1 MSSDIF
7 NQHAS
12 RSLNTSFVAHFAGM
26 GRSRT
31 KYEEIVAKLHSWT
44 KNEEKD
50 FFDTNIGSLISPSSK
65 EDHQRKF
72 YRKHH
77 AIFDSFLFT
86 KVLRRFQMAKVA
98 DFEVLDKCF
107 S

>member
-1 MSSDIF
+1 
-7 NQHAS
+7 
-12 RSLNTSFVAHFAGM
+12 M

-50 FFDTNIGSLISPSSK
+50 FFDNVESSISSASK

-77 AIFDSFLFT
+77 AIFDSVLFT
-86 KVLRRFQMAKVA
+86 KVLRRFKTAKAA
-98 DFEVLDKCF
+98 DFDVLDKCF